1 MKVLQIISTAYRA
14 TIEEQDDTIV
24 WLTHAMTGAGGD
36 FDVLLTGNA
45 VNYIA
50 ERQDAAGL
58 SFGGWRQTQ
67 PPRIGRDIAG
77 LIEKNVK
84 VYVVDDDAHDIGLTG
99 IGEISGPSRIARAE
113 IAGLFESYDQI
124 WRW

>member
-1 MKVLQIISTAYRA
+1 MKVLQIINTAYRA

-45 VNYIA
+45 VNYIS
-50 ERQDAAGL
+50 ERQEAGGL
-58 SFGGWRQTQ
+58 SFGGWQQTR
-67 PPRIGRDIAG
+67 PPNIVRDVAG
-77 LIEKNVK
+77 LIAKNVK
-84 VYVVDDDAHDIGLTG
+84 VYVADEDAHDIGLTG
-99 IGEISGPSRIARAE
+99 VGQIGGCVRIARSE
-113 IAGLFESYDQI
+113 IAGLLDSYDQI

>member
-1 MKVLQIISTAYRA
+1 MKVLQIINTAYRA

-36 FDVLLTGNA
+36 FDVLLAGNA

-50 ERQDAAGL
+50 DRQDAGGL
-58 SFGGWRQTQ
+58 SFGAWRQTQ
-67 PPRIGRDIAG
+67 PPDIGRDIAG
-77 LIEKNVK
+77 LIEKDVR
-84 VYVVDDDAHDIGLTG
+84 VYVVDEDAHAIGLTG
-99 IGEISGPSRIARAE
+99 TGQIGGLSRIARAE
-113 IAGLFESYDQI
+113 IAGLFDRYDQI